1 MFGGHKPKTG
11 AIVLDPYSDT
21 EALLGASTIP
31 NDDDIEPQG
40 WRSST
45 SIDFNQSTETTEV
58 DVRKKMR
65 RSLLVFLFKMVVDI
79 AAPLI
84 IYHNLKTHV
93 PVLVAIMVSST
104 PPLVLVIVIFI
115 YKRKIDIMGCLCIFG
130 FAFST
135 IVAIS
140 TGDVRLVM
148 LRESSMTC
156 VIGLVF
162 LLTLIPIKTKRF
174 RNRPLQFLFYSEFVD
189 GLPSVSWKD
198 ELGHQYT
205 LGRAEWQYTYVPYVR
220 ACCFY
225 TTLLWGVVL
234 EAEFIIKIIMIKSS
248 LTIDQVVSYVVPA
261 KVESRESKSLCSL
274 CRLTMEVW

>member
-1 MFGGHKPKTG
+1 MFGRHNPKPG
-11 AIVLDPYSDT
+11 AIALDPYSDT
-21 EALLGASTIP
+21 EALLGASAIP
-31 NDDDIEPQG
+31 DDDDIEPQG
-40 WRSST
+40 GLSST
-45 SIDFNQSTETTEV
+45 SINFNQSTETKEV
-58 DVRKKMR
+58 DARKKMMK
-65 RSLLVFLFKMVVDI
+65 SLLMFLFKMVVDI

-93 PVLVAIMVSST
+93 PVLVAVMMSST

-115 YKRKIDIMGCLCIFG
+115 YKRKIDIMGCLCVFG

-156 VIGLVF
+156 VIGLFF
-162 LLTLIPIKTKRF
+162 LFTLIPIKTKRF
-174 RNRPLQFLFYSEFVD
+174 SNRPLQFLFYSEFVD

-198 ELGHQYT
+198 ELGQQYT

-220 ACCFY
+220 ACCFF
-225 TTLLWGVVL
+225 TTLLWGVIM
-234 EAEFIIKIIMIKSS
+234 ETEFIIKVIMIKSS
-248 LTIDQVVSYVVPA
+248 LTIDQVVSYVSVE
-261 KVESRESKSLCSL
+261 VES
-274 CRLTMEVW
+274 

>member
-1 MFGGHKPKTG
+1 MFGGHNSKQG
-11 AIVLDPYSDT
+11 AIALDSYSDN
-21 EALLGASTIP
+21 EALLGVSTLP
-31 NDDDIEPQG
+31 DDDDIEPQG

-45 SIDFNQSTETTEV
+45 SIDFDPSTETTDV
-58 DVRKKMR
+58 DARKKMM
-65 RSLLVFLFKMVVDI
+65 RSLFMFLFKMVVDI

-93 PVLVAIMVSST
+93 PVLVAVMMSST

-115 YKRKIDIMGCLCIFG
+115 YKRKLDIMGCLCIFG

-162 LLTLIPIKTKRF
+162 LFTLIPIKTKRF

-198 ELGHQYT
+198 ELGHPYT
-205 LGRAEWQYTYVPYVR
+205 LGRADWQYTYVPYVR
-220 ACCFY
+220 AYCFF
-225 TTLLWGVVL
+225 TTLLWGVIL
-234 EAEFIIKIIMIKSS
+234 ETEFIVKVIMIKSS
-248 LTIDQVVSYVVPA
+248 LTIDQVVS
-261 KVESRESKSLCSL
+261 
-274 CRLTMEVW
+274 